1 MAVVQYTGVVNQLRG
16 KLNGSVFNKGRNS
29 FTLQKKQQPPIG
41 SRGNQDIIR
50 ARYSTIQRH
59 WATLTPAQ
67 QNAWATC
74 AVNNPTTDRF
84 GNPTVL
90 SGYNQFIKAN
100 LFRLSVGL
108 AMLNDPFTS
117 TDTLVQL
124 TSPVITGL
132 NVQSNEFG
140 ESIISGN
147 FAAAGAG
154 NIFRYAVLDVSLPT
168 STGVT
173 VYHRNFRRVGSGV
186 QGSFSTSFDFNTNL
200 GSKYPAITPGQVLW
214 FAYFVFG
221 IRSGAVMPRQ
231 VFRVVVPVVEAI
243 LITSFTY
250 NSGTNVIDI
259 TVAYDP
265 ASTGVPPFY
274 TIRAY
279 YMGNTPAP
287 IPVEQMTNFRNTGIE
302 VGLQSDNTDDLLQ
315 AVAPGNW
322 LSLRIDLLFAQTG
335 APISTAYQTIQAS

>member
-29 FTLQKKQQPPIG
+29 FTLQKKQQPPVG
-41 SRGNQDIIR
+41 SRGNQSPIR

-59 WATLTPAQ
+59 WATLTVAQ

-74 AVNNPTTDRF
+74 ATNNPTTDRF

-108 AMLNDPFTS
+108 DMLDNPFTS

-124 TSPVITGL
+124 TSPSITGL
-132 NVQSNEFG
+132 NLQSNEFG
-140 ESIISGN
+140 ESIISGE
-147 FAAAGAG
+147 FSAAGAG

-173 VYHRNFRRVGSGV
+173 VYHRNWRRAGSGV
-186 QGSFSTSFDFNTNL
+186 QGSFSTTFAFETNL
-200 GSKYPAITPGQVLW
+200 GARYPAVSPGQVLW

-221 IRSGAVMPRQ
+221 IRSGANMPRQ
-231 VFRVVVPVVEAI
+231 VFRVVVPVVDAV
-243 LITSFTY
+243 LITGFTFDPVD
-250 NSGTNVIDI
+250 SRIDI

-265 ASTGVPPFY
+265 VHVGVPPFY
-274 TIRAY
+274 ALRAY
-279 YMGNTPAP
+279 YMGNTPSP
-287 IPVEQMTNFRNTGIE
+287 IPVEQMTNFRNVGIE
-302 VGLQSDNTDDLLQ
+302 DGLQTDNTDDLLQ
-315 AVAPGNW
+315 TVAPGNW
-322 LSLRIDLLFAQTG
+322 LSLRIDLIFAQTG
-335 APISTAYQTIQAS
+335 QIVSTAYDTIQAS